1 MNLRERSAMVAA
13 REALLLGQVALG
25 LTQPYAS
32 GRLHS
37 AELGLAALLH
47 PGVQDGAAS
56 AGEVPEG
63 SGPAATPSLPHQEW
77 SGGHE
82 KSTTLPGTGGAA
94 TAGDESRD
102 EGCDYE
108 RTPGCGSDHLIE
120 DSDRSPGASL
130 PSPGTTATE
139 CEATTPGPAAGSTS
153 SQSAGPGQELE
164 RARDRLVGVALEA
177 AWALRYA
184 PLPARARVV
193 VHQLVTAALACRRAQ
208 VDFEDRVDA
217 WVGVLQVAAARDG
230 KLAALGGDP

>member
-1 MNLRERSAMVAA
+1 MNQRERRAMVVA
-13 REALLLGQVALG
+13 REALVLGEVALG

-37 AELGLAALLH
+37 AELGLGALLY
-47 PGVQDGAAS
+47 PDVQDGAAS

-63 SGPAATPSLPHQEW
+63 SGPAATPSRARSQ
-77 SGGHE
+77 
-82 KSTTLPGTGGAA
+82 
-94 TAGDESRD
+94 
-102 EGCDYE
+102 
-108 RTPGCGSDHLIE
+108 

-139 CEATTPGPAAGSTS
+139 CEATTPGPAAGFTS

-193 VHQLVTAALACRRAQ
+193 VHQLVTAALACQRAQ